1 MKTTV
6 EGDITVGANVKAVQ
20 GSIEITSGKG
30 EVSIGDS
37 DLDSEAVTAGTNID
51 LTAKDGNVMID
62 GNVST
67 ETGDITVIV
76 ENATYNSTGTENSI
90 GFGTNGQLTSGKDA
104 YLIAKNGDLV
114 VTDDVTAEGTFYAQ
128 TKGQGDI
135 ILGENLDVENDL
147 SMSTEKGD
155 IIVGADVTATQGS
168 VAMQAGEGTIY
179 INESI
184 NAGENVSA
192 TVVTEGNV
200 AVGAEVDAVQGSVT
214 MQTGAG
220 SVLVGQ
226 DITAGQ
232 GVSITSQQG
241 DVLIGDPITGNDGDV
256 LAKKGDVS
264 IQTGQG
270 YVGIVKTVTAQQG
283 SIDIESGKGDI
294 LIGNNGPDDETVTAK
309 QNVTL
314 ETANGKITV
323 DGKTSTTDGD
333 ITLKAASETYVKGT
347 AGQNIIINNDGITH
361 NGIVDSG
368 RDATL
373 IAVNSDLQVTDNVKA
388 KGSLNSKTQGMGNII
403 LAKNINTEKEV
414 SLQSDTG
421 DITVGKNITAN
432 SVTLATG
439 TGNITVGEDDGS
451 GQKVG
456 IITADNDVNINTGI
470 GDVKIETSVESK
482 AADVNVN
489 VSNGNIHIGN
499 NGPGVETVTAYKNI
513 DIGVEQGQIEI
524 YGKTST
530 KTGNI
535 SLSAAESQYIPGGQN
550 IIIAQNGEL
559 DSAQDARLTG
569 RNGDLR
575 VTDAVKATRN
585 LEVTVLDEGNI
596 ALERDVNVVGNTTI
610 TNTGRGN
617 INGHDIVS
625 GGTTHVSLTN
635 GDLFLN
641 LAEGKAVVLRME
653 NNTAASRVNTVKAD
667 ASGGAGLDVELTGN
681 FIQIGTIEAKGGNSV
696 LQLSAIGAGN
706 QKLIS
711 GEISVGSLRSGN
723 GTHMPSLWANR
734 GNVHVDEGNLAI
746 DDVLAK
752 DKIHLEN
759 NLTDMAIFGR
769 TPTRDGEQLYYWNN
783 LSRAYDKQRSFQLYT
798 DGKVRTRR
806 AVLIDAG
813 RYYDKLY
820 GDNLSVVDMMRER
833 LTHLHGRF
841 AFDSALLTKRGEFLR
856 EKVLFGMDAV
866 DTDIRKHNASNG
878 ELL

>member
-1 MKTTV
+1 MTTD
-6 EGDITVGANVKAVQ
+6 EGDI
-20 GSIEITSGKG
+20 
-30 EVSIGDS
+30 
-37 DLDSEAVTAGTNID
+37 L
-51 LTAKDGNVMID
+51 
-62 GNVST
+62 
-67 ETGDITVIV
+67 
-76 ENATYNSTGTENSI
+76 
-90 GFGTNGQLTSGKDA
+90 
-104 YLIAKNGDLV
+104 AKN
-114 VTDDVTAEGTFYAQ
+114 
-128 TKGQGDI
+128 
-135 ILGENLDVENDL
+135 
-147 SMSTEKGD
+147 
-155 IIVGADVTATQGS
+155 
-168 VAMQAGEGTIY
+168 
-179 INESI
+179 
-184 NAGENVSA
+184 
-192 TVVTEGNV
+192 
-200 AVGAEVDAVQGSVT
+200 
-214 MQTGAG
+214 
-220 SVLVGQ
+220 
-226 DITAGQ
+226 
-232 GVSITSQQG
+232 
-241 DVLIGDPITGNDGDV
+241 
-256 LAKKGDVS
+256 GDVS

-270 YVGIVKTVTAQQG
+270 TVAIVKTVTAQKG
-283 SIDIESGKGDI
+283 SIDVESGKGDI
-294 LIGNNGPDDETVTAK
+294 LIGDNGADVKTVSAE
-309 QNVTL
+309 QNVKLATQDG
-314 ETANGKITV
+314 TIV
-323 DGKTSTTDGD
+323 VSGKT
-333 ITLKAASETYVKGT
+333 ETRK
-347 AGQNIIINNDGITH
+347 
-361 NGIVDSG
+361 
-368 RDATL
+368 
-373 IAVNSDLQVTDNVKA
+373 
-388 KGSLNSKTQGMGNII
+388 
-403 LAKNINTEKEV
+403 
-414 SLQSDTG
+414 G
-421 DITVGKNITAN
+421 DITVLARDEDNNNNLIINGINLNGELYAGAEKNENPNATGVTGNLTLQTYNGDIEITDHTKAKGN
-432 SVTLATG
+432 INAKVENKGSIGFDVDVNTDGDLNFEVDEGDIKVDKTVTATGDISMATG
-439 TGNITVGEDDGS
+439 TGIITVGSAVTSKEGS
-451 GQKVG
+451 IDVQVG
-456 IITADNDVNINTGI
+456 TG
-470 GDVKIETSVESK
+470 GVT
-482 AADVNVN
+482 
-489 VSNGNIHIGN
+489 IGN

-596 ALERDVNVVGNTTI
+596 ALDRDVNVVGNTTI

-625 GGTTHVSLTN
+625 GGTTHVSLTD

-711 GEISVGSLRSGN
+711 GEISVGSLRSAN

-759 NLTDMAIFGR
+759 NLTDLAIFGR

-783 LSRAYDKQRSFQLYT
+783 LGRAYSKTRPFALYT
-798 DGKVRTRR
+798 DGKVRTHR
-806 AVLIDAG
+806 AVLVDAG

-833 LTHLHGRF
+833 LTHLHGQF
-841 AFDSALLTKRGEFLR
+841 TFDSTLLTKRGEFLR

-866 DTDIRKHNASNG
+866 DTDIRKHNASNR